1 MTDFLLILLLIL
13 ANSIFAM
20 SEIAIVSAKESR
32 LEPLARAGNRAARA
46 TLKLINSPTRFL
58 ATIQIGSTLIGILAG
73 ALSGAALVDR
83 VDPIVAQV
91 GWLEPYSRPISFA
104 VTVGLITYLTLV
116 IGELVPKR
124 MALNN
129 PERIAMQMARP
140 IQFLSLLGL
149 PLIRVLTLSTEGI
162 LRLLR
167 VTTIKGPPVTEEELK
182 LLLAQGAKAGVFE
195 QAEHQLVRRALDL
208 DDRRITSVMTPRRD
222 IIGLD
227 INDSIE
233 EIQAKVIDS
242 GFARLPVFDGDA
254 DHVVGI
260 VRTPQLLVQY
270 ARGHQVALTEYL
282 YKAVFIPGTASPA
295 QVLELF
301 RQTQMHTVLVVD
313 EYGGVMGL
321 VTPTDILEFIVGQL
335 PSIESEELPA
345 DIVQREDGSWLVDGL
360 ISIEDLA
367 SALPN
372 GETFIQDNRRIQT
385 LNGLVMEQLTRIPI
399 TGDTFTWSGFH
410 FEVVDMDG
418 NRVDKV
424 LISQIIDESQSPPD
438 EETDESAW

>member
-32 LEPLARAGNRAARA
+32 LEPLARSGNRAARA

-91 GWLEPYSRPISFA
+91 GWLESYSRPISFA

-149 PLIRVLTLSTEGI
+149 PLIRVLTISTEGI

-182 LLLAQGAKAGVFE
+182 LLLAQGTKAGVFE

-233 EIQAKVIDS
+233 EIQVKVIDS

-270 ARGHQVALTEYL
+270 ARGHEVALKEYL
-282 YKAVFIPGTASPA
+282 YKAVFIPATASPA

-313 EYGGVMGL
+313 EYGGIMGL

-335 PSIESEELPA
+335 PSIESEGLPS

-372 GETFIQDNRRIQT
+372 GDSFIQDNRRIQT

-399 TGDTFTWSGFH
+399 TGDTFTWSGFR

-424 LISQIIDESQSPPD
+424 LVSQIIDESQSPPD

>member
-32 LEPLARAGNRAARA
+32 LEPLARSGNRAARA

-91 GWLEPYSRPISFA
+91 GWLESYSRPISFA

-149 PLIRVLTLSTEGI
+149 PLIRVLTISTEGI

-182 LLLAQGAKAGVFE
+182 LLLAQGTKAGVFE

-233 EIQAKVIDS
+233 EIQVKVIDS

-270 ARGHQVALTEYL
+270 ARGHEVALKEYL
-282 YKAVFIPGTASPA
+282 YKAVFIPATASPA

-313 EYGGVMGL
+313 EYGGIMGL

-335 PSIESEELPA
+335 PSIESEGLPS

-372 GETFIQDNRRIQT
+372 GDSFIQDNRRIQT

-399 TGDTFTWSGFH
+399 TGDTFTWSGFR

>member
-360 ISIEDLA
+360 ISIEDLLQRYPTVKHSYRTIDA
-367 SALPN
+367 SRRSTALS
-372 GETFIQDNRRIQT
+372 
-385 LNGLVMEQLTRIPI
+385 
-399 TGDTFTWSGFH
+399 WS
-410 FEVVDMDG
+410 
-418 NRVDKV
+418 N
-424 LISQIIDESQSPPD
+424 
-438 EETDESAW
+438 

>member
-1 MTDFLLILLLIL
+1 MIDFILIFLLIL

-32 LEPLARAGNRAARA
+32 LEPLARSGNRAARA

-182 LLLAQGAKAGVFE
+182 LLLAQGTKAGVFE

-270 ARGHQVALTEYL
+270 ARGHEVALKEYL
-282 YKAVFIPGTASPA
+282 YRAVFIPATASPA

-313 EYGGVMGL
+313 EYGGIMGL

-335 PSIESEELPA
+335 PSIESEGLPA

-372 GETFIQDNRRIQT
+372 GDSLIQDNRRIQT

-399 TGDTFTWSGFH
+399 TGDTFTWSGFR